1 MCENV
6 IFVTNRILAALPE
19 EEYQRLVPHIKEVS
33 ISQGEIIYPANEAIE
48 YVYFPTGA
56 AISIVSIM
64 EDGSST
70 EICLVGKEAM
80 VGLPA
85 ILGDSVSPHS
95 VLVSMGGTAIKISA
109 QAIAQEFSRGEALQ
123 RLLLLYTK
131 ARLTKI
137 GQLVACNRQHVIEE
151 RLARWLLSVSD
162 CLDRQEFMVT
172 QEAIANLL
180 GVRRSGIAVAAS
192 MFQTAGIVRYSRG
205 QMTIVDREALEE
217 TACEC
222 YRLIESEF
230 SRLFRT

>member
-1 MCENV
+1 
-6 IFVTNRILAALPE
+6 VTNRILAALPDR
-19 EEYQRLVPHIKEVS
+19 EYQRLVPHLQEVS
-33 ISQGEIIYPANEAIE
+33 LSQGEIIYPANQAIE
-48 YVYFPTGA
+48 HVYFPTEA
-56 AISIVSIM
+56 AISIVSIL

-70 EICLVGKEAM
+70 EICLVGKEGLI
-80 VGLPA
+80 GLPA
-85 ILGDSVSPHS
+85 ILGDSVSPHIAI
-95 VLVSMGGTAIKISA
+95 VTMGNTALKISA
-109 QAIAQEFSRGEALQ
+109 LTIAQEFARGEALQ

-131 ARLTKI
+131 VRLTKI
-137 GQLVACNRQHVIEE
+137 SQLVACNRQHAIEK

-192 MFQTAGIVRYSRG
+192 MFQRTGIVRYSRG
-205 QMTIVDREALEE
+205 QITIVDREALEE

-230 SRLFRT
+230 SRLFGT

>member
-1 MCENV
+1 M
-6 IFVTNRILAALPE
+6 TNRILAALPE
-19 EEYQRLVPHIKEVS
+19 QEYQRLVPHIQEVALL
-33 ISQGEIIYPANEAIE
+33 QGEIIYPANEAIE
-48 YVYFPTGA
+48 HVYFPTGA

-70 EICLVGKEAM
+70 EICLVGKEGM
-80 VGLPA
+80 VGLPV
-85 ILGDSVSPHS
+85 ILGDSVSPHL

-109 QAIAQEFSRGEALQ
+109 QAIAPEFARGEALQ
-123 RLLLLYTK
+123 RFLLLYTK

-137 GQLVACNRQHVIEE
+137 GQLVACNGQHVIEE

-162 CLDRQEFMVT
+162 CLDRQEFMIT

-192 MFQTAGIVRYSRG
+192 MFQRAGIVRYSRG

-222 YRLIESEF
+222 YRLIESES
-230 SRLFRT
+230 SRLFGT